1 MTDKNDTPIEHWGL
15 SHLRKGYKEMNTEE
29 LIYEVEKLQSQLKA
43 EKMKGYTIERFLM
56 GELQSF
62 WRD

>member
-1 MTDKNDTPIEHWGL
+1 MNDTNIEHWGL
-15 SHLRKGYKEMNTEE
+15 SHLMTKRYKDMNTEE